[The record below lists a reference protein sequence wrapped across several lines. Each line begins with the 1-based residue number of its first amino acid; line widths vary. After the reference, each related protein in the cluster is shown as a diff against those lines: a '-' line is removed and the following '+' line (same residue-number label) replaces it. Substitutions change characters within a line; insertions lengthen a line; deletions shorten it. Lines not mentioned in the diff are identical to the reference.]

1 MAFGYNKKIL
11 VTCGILYGIPVP
23 LTSVAYT
30 WRVWI
35 FFLTNHIMDLKLSG
49 DPDCHSC
56 NISGQCQDPSSNCVL
71 CPAGHHQNLT
81 GQTVCYECERGK
93 YQDKAGKAT
102 CIPCPLG
109 YFQNKRGQTSC
120 LKCEKGHYQNATGET
135 TCKLCQTGSFSRW
148 AIYCTWVSMITDW
161 DTFYTT

>member
-1 MAFGYNKKIL
+1 MA
-11 VTCGILYGIPVP
+11 C
-23 LTSVAYT
+23 
-30 WRVWI
+30 
-35 FFLTNHIMDLKLSG
+35 LKLVFPPQKLNSNEPLQL
-49 DPDCHSC
+49 DVWEFKAAFSHW
-56 NISGQCQDPSSNCVL
+56 IPSVSFVQLTVQTSKLNGLEETHRKRLWSRNVNFAR
-71 CPAGHHQNLT
+71 PFSTNNWIT
-81 GQTVCYECERGK
+81 GQTVCYECEKGK

-109 YFQNKRGQTSC
+109 YFQNKREQTSC

-135 TCKLCQTGSFSRW
+135 TCKLCQKGSFSGW

>member
-11 VTCGILYGIPVP
+11 VTCGILYGMVYLFHSQVLLI
-23 LTSVAYT
+23 LEEFE
-30 WRVWI
+30 I
-35 FFLTNHIMDLKLSG
+35 FLLTNHIMDLKLSG

-71 CPAGHHQNLT
+71 CPAGRHQNLS
-81 GQTVCYECERGK
+81 GQTVCYECEKGK

-120 LKCEKGHYQNATGET
+120 LKCEKGHYQNTTGET
-135 TCKLCQTGSFSRW
+135 TCKLCQKGSFSR
-148 AIYCTWVSMITDW
+148 
-161 DTFYTT
+161 